1 MALRVATPSGVRCER
16 SMRLRSIHR
25 RSWVR
30 PTARRSIRSSS
41 KSCSSVLLLATRVSG
56 GDEGKARVRQ
66 HVLDEG
72 IALFPKLSELRC
84 AQFDQVDITAD
95 IAPDPA
101 DPATKLVAG
110 RRPDD
115 QEIDI
120 APRTIGARGVGA
132 EDEGL
137 VDARKIGEDLP
148 KACLHSEGPLDLH
161 PPPEC

>member
-1 MALRVATPSGVRCER
+1 MARSGVATPSGVRCEIEVHAAPLDP
-16 SMRLRSIHR
+16 SEKLG
-25 RSWVR
+25 R

-101 DPATKLVAG
+101 DPATKLVEIG
-110 RRPDD
+110 R
-115 QEIDI
+115 
-120 APRTIGARGVGA
+120 AHV
-132 EDEGL
+132 
-137 VDARKIGEDLP
+137 
-148 KACLHSEGPLDLH
+148 
-161 PPPEC
+161 